1 MPKRILI
8 LICCFTMIFGSFP
21 FYTMAK
27 GNDKYNIEL
36 ALNPK
41 ETDSFLWSDA
51 LKEGNEHYLN
61 DDFKNSDKTDGSAK
75 LKFSIDEIDETSVH
89 IIGEGKIKVKSIE
102 KFKFL
107 MDGELTKY
115 TVNNQT
121 VYFGPVIAEAKN
133 EKNID
138 IDTVITLFIDPQTEK
153 VYVTETYGTLQSD
166 NGVGILAFGEVPSS
180 YLELKD
186 QIISD
191 MENSDEQKV
200 ASSTPS
206 KFNSNFWT
214 GVAHAETLKIDSA
227 STFNYK
233 TSFMTQA
240 IGKTGT
246 ATGTPSSFPAAKY
259 ATLGVNIYTRE
270 RPQAGNGSSMIET
283 RLWSNTPA
291 VEEYL
296 KATEDNMYGTE
307 VMTAYLDMFVVGA
320 GNSSLLINYRKDL
333 SYPLDSTPVKA
344 IQIPILK
351 GYLKKAYNLLATTWA
366 AYQNATLG
374 VTTTTIDSNV
384 MSSWKAYAERKIRST
399 TGNGAIAKKADL
411 PSKTAGVTSSADLDG
426 GTAAYF
432 FFEEQTDGTNKMFI
446 KAKAVYLCN
455 IGKSLA
461 FFVTPK
467 IETYYSHEF

>member
-1 MPKRILI
+1 M
-8 LICCFTMIFGSFP
+8 
-21 FYTMAK
+21 
-27 GNDKYNIEL
+27 
-36 ALNPK
+36 
-41 ETDSFLWSDA
+41 
-51 LKEGNEHYLN
+51 
-61 DDFKNSDKTDGSAK
+61 
-75 LKFSIDEIDETSVH
+75 
-89 IIGEGKIKVKSIE
+89 
-102 KFKFL
+102 
-107 MDGELTKY
+107 
-115 TVNNQT
+115 
-121 VYFGPVIAEAKN
+121 
-133 EKNID
+133 KNID

-351 GYLKKAYNLLATTWA
+351 GYLKKPITFWLPLGLLIK
-366 AYQNATLG
+366 TL
-374 VTTTTIDSNV
+374 
-384 MSSWKAYAERKIRST
+384 
-399 TGNGAIAKKADL
+399 
-411 PSKTAGVTSSADLDG
+411 
-426 GTAAYF
+426 
-432 FFEEQTDGTNKMFI
+432 
-446 KAKAVYLCN
+446 
-455 IGKSLA
+455 
-461 FFVTPK
+461 
-467 IETYYSHEF
+467 H